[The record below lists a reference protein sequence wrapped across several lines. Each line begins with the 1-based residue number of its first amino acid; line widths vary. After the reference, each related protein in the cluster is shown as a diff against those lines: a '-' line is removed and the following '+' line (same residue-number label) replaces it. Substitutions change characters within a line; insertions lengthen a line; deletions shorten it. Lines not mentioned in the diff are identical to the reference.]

1 MRGGEAEGVPHP
13 LRELR
18 EALGL
23 NQSELADAIGR
34 SHAFIC
40 MIESG
45 QARLG
50 RETVLAVMDRY
61 RPVLNRLGITAEDL
75 LRGSRSRRSGAAA

>member
-1 MRGGEAEGVPHP
+1 MTRESSHP

-23 NQSELADAIGR
+23 NQAELAEAIGR
-34 SHAFIC
+34 TRVFVS
-40 MIESG
+40 MVENR
-45 QARLG
+45 QTRLG
-50 RETVLAVMDRY
+50 VDTVLAVVDRY